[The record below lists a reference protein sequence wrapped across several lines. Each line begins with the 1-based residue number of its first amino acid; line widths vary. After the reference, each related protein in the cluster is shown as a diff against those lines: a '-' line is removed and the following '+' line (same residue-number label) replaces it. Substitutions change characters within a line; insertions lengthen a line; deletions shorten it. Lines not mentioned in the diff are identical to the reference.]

1 MSGGLP
7 VGEKE
12 AKEEM
17 GAGLQERPGSGA
29 GPHCSS
35 LLTQIPG
42 GHMTWD

>member
-17 GAGLQERPGSGA
+17 GGRGYRKDLALGLALIVEV
-29 GPHCSS
+29 C
-35 LLTQIPG
+35 
-42 GHMTWD
+42 